1 MADVN
6 LDNLVP
12 HRAIAAIRSSGLHKV
27 AGAMAGLDEIDIK
40 IAAGL
45 IGARAYMR
53 RKQAAL
59 IAEGIG
65 ALALIRGEKLAAGE
79 WSELMRRS
87 FLPAVAGAG
96 IATVPDLLQDGPLN
110 TDRALEH
117 AIIGGGLGLAG
128 GMGHGIYSAG
138 QNNPAAWDSLI
149 RSLPR
154 STP

>member
-1 MADVN
+1 MTDVN

-12 HRAIAAIRSSGLHKV
+12 ARAIAAIKTAGLHRIT
-27 AGAMAGLDEIDIK
+27 GIMAGFDEINIK
-40 IAAGL
+40 TAAGL

-59 IAEGIG
+59 MAEGIG
-65 ALALIRGEKLAAGE
+65 ALTLVRGEKLAGGWE
-79 WSELMRRS
+79 ELLRRS

-128 GMGHGIYSAG
+128 GVGHGIYSAG
-138 QNNPAAWDSLI
+138 KNNPRAWEELI
-149 RSLPR
+149 RSMPQ
-154 STP
+154 STH